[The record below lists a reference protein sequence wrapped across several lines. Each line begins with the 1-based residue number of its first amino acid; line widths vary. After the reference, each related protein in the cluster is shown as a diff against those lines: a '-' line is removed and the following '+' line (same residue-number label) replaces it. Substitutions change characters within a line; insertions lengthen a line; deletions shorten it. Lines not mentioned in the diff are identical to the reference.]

1 LRPHALLLAV
11 SAVVFTWEL
20 SAQGPPTD
28 PAGHGHD
35 RPITISRA
43 VRTTAGIELDGR
55 LSEPAWA
62 SAPVTDS
69 FTQIDPDEGRPASQ
83 RTEVRVMYDD
93 DFLYIG
99 ARLHDD
105 GRITGRLGR
114 RDMDFGD
121 SDWFGVMIDS
131 YLDHRTAFGFDVN
144 PAGVRH
150 DEVKIIDTDDYSWD
164 PVWEAATTVD
174 TAGWTAEYRIPFS
187 QLRFS
192 SAREQVWGVQFERII
207 GRNREYSVSTFIPK
221 SIRGGVPQY
230 GHLLGVEDIR
240 PGKRIEALPYT
251 MQRASFVDPGE
262 NPFRGKPEHATEV
275 GLDLLYRLSSN
286 VTVNA
291 AFNPDFG
298 QVEVDPAVVN
308 LGVYETFF
316 DEKRPFFIEGSETF
330 AFGASGTSGGQ
341 LFYSRR
347 VGRAPSL
354 GAPTAASDMPEATTI
369 LGAAKVSGKSGG
381 WSFGML
387 EALTSREQARFRNE
401 AGGTDRMTVEPMA
414 NYFVGRT
421 RREFRGGQSLFGG
434 ILTAVNRDLDSPQ
447 LESALHAAAYA
458 GGVDFRHEFRD
469 RSWALYG
476 DAEFSHVRGSTD
488 AITATQRRSNHFF
501 QRPDADHLEVDPD
514 ATSLTGY
521 SINLGIAKQGG
532 EHWRGSFGAAVV
544 SPKYEVND
552 LGFAVRTDRA
562 DLQANVTYLQQ
573 RPGTFWRRWNVTAVG
588 RSEHNHD
595 WQSILNFVLLNAS
608 GQTLG
613 YWHVSGAVQRFFK
626 SYDDRLTRGGPL
638 ALRPQWTSANVSVS
652 SDGRKPLTVSVGGN
666 GQSFEYGG
674 WSWNLRLS
682 LGVKTSTRWNL
693 TAGPTLSRVY
703 TPAQYVSQVADPAYA
718 PTFGRRYVFAPLSQ
732 TSLGLETR
740 FNITFSPTLSLE
752 TYLQPLLSSQDYGNA
767 VQFEAPRTYRFIPYD
782 GEVPNLDFN
791 LRSLR
796 GNAVLRWEWRE
807 GSTLYLAWQQRR
819 SDLAPTGDF
828 ALGRDQRALFGTR
841 PDNIFLV
848 KLNYWLNP

>member
-1 LRPHALLLAV
+1 MRRAASLLALALLAPSPGAPQ
-11 SAVVFTWEL
+11 SAP
-20 SAQGPPTD
+20 AD
-28 PAGHGHD
+28 PAAHGHD

-43 VRTTAGIELDGR
+43 VRTSGRIQLDGR
-55 LSEPAWA
+55 LTEPEWMT
-62 SAPVTDS
+62 APVTDS
-69 FTQIDPDEGRPASQ
+69 FMQIDPDEGRPASQ
-83 RTEVRVMYDD
+83 RTEVRVLYDD
-93 DFLYIG
+93 TFLYVG
-99 ARLHDD
+99 ARLHDT

-114 RDMDFGD
+114 RDMPFGD

-174 TAGWTAEYRIPFS
+174 SAGWTAEYRIPFS

-207 GRNREYSVSTFIPK
+207 GRDREYSVSTFIPK

-230 GHLLGVEDIR
+230 GHLLGVSDIR

-251 MQRASFVDPGE
+251 MQRASYVDPGD
-262 NPFRGKPEHATEV
+262 NPFRGHPDHATEA

-316 DEKRPFFIEGSETF
+316 DEKRPFFIEGSEIF
-330 AFGASGTSGGQ
+330 RFGAEGTSGGQ

-347 VGRAPSL
+347 VGRSPTL
-354 GAPTAASDMPEATTI
+354 GPPTTAADVPDATTI

-381 WSFGML
+381 WSFGLL
-387 EALTSREQARFRNE
+387 EALTAREQARFR
-401 AGGTDRMTVEPMA
+401 TDQGEDERMTVEPMA
-414 NYFVGRT
+414 NYFVGRA
-421 RREFRGGQSLFGG
+421 RREFRGGQSLVGG
-434 ILTAVNRDLDSPQ
+434 ILTAVNRDLSSPQ
-447 LESALHAAAYA
+447 LEGALHRSAWA

-476 DAEFSHVRGSTD
+476 DAELSRVAGSAA

-501 QRPDADHLEVDPD
+501 QRPDADHLEVDPA

-521 SINLGIAKQGG
+521 SVNLGLAKQGG
-532 EHWRGSFGAAVV
+532 DHWRGGLGAAVV
-544 SPKYEVND
+544 SPRYEVND

-562 DLQANVTYLQQ
+562 DLQAQIAYLQQ
-573 RPGTFWRRWNVTAVG
+573 RPGRRWRRWSAVLVG

-595 WQSILNFVLLNAS
+595 WQPILNFVMLHANA
-608 GQTLG
+608 QTPG
-613 YWHVSGAVQRFFK
+613 YWSVGGTVQRFFK

-638 ALRPQWTSANVSVS
+638 ALRPQWTSANFSIT
-652 SDGRKPLTVSVGGN
+652 SDGRKPLTASLGGS
-666 GQSFEYGG
+666 GQDYEYGG
-674 WSWNLRLS
+674 WAWTLRLS
-682 LGVKTSTRWNL
+682 LGVKTSSRWNL
-693 TAGPTLSRVY
+693 TAGPTLSRSW
-703 TPAQYVSQVADPAYA
+703 TPAQYVTAVADPGYQ
-718 PTFGRRYVFAPLSQ
+718 PTFGRRYVFAPLAQ
-732 TSLGLETR
+732 TSLGIETR
-740 FNITFSPTLSLE
+740 FNMTFSPTLSLE
-752 TYLQPLLSSQDYGNA
+752 TYLQPLLSSADYA
-767 VQFEAPRTYRFIPYD
+767 APVQFTAPRTYRFEPYA
-782 GEVPNLDFN
+782 GAVPDLDFN

-807 GSTLYLAWQQRR
+807 GSTLFVAWQQRR
-819 SDLAPTGDF
+819 SDRAPIGDF
-828 ALGRDQRALFGTR
+828 AFGRDQRALFATR

-848 KLNYWLNP
+848 KLNYWVNP